1 MTTNLRPEL
10 EQIAVHTITNG
21 MQVITISD
29 IIYLKS
35 DHKKTIIR
43 LKNSE
48 EVFASKSIGEFE
60 VLLKNN
66 KFLRVHQSYIVN
78 LEHLISIDKNLN
90 RHYCLLNGNKII
102 PISVRK
108 FRIIKD
114 RLEY

>member
-1 MTTNLRPEL
+1 MNDNQSQKL
-10 EQIAVHTITNG
+10 EQIAVNTITNG
-21 MQVITISD
+21 IQIIAISN